1 MTVYITQEMRG
12 RDITDATSF
21 GDVEILLPAG
31 EQTSYSTQPTI
42 RRMLRKLSKFSDDD
56 YLILSGDPAAIALAA
71 ALAARVNS
79 GKFKMLKWDRQ
90 EGKYFPLQADLNY
103 RAIYQFRPGE
113 GADG

>member
-42 RRMLRKLSKFSDDD
+42 SRMIRKLSKFSDED
-56 YLILSGDPAAIALAA
+56 YLLLAGDPAAIALAA
-71 ALAARVNS
+71 ALASQFNA

-90 EGKYFPLQADLNY
+90 EGKYFPLEANLSH
-103 RAIYQFRPGE
+103 RPGGNNE
-113 GADG
+113 